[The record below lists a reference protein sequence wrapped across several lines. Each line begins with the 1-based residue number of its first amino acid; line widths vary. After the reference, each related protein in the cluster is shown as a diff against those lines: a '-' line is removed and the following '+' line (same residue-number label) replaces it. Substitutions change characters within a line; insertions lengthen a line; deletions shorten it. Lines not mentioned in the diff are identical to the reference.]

1 VTGSASLTPVV
12 RERARILA
20 PAMLVLVGFYVAAAD
35 ALGLTTSPELYAG
48 DAVCLVALAAL
59 AFALFKRRVPDR
71 YIHLASAAVAWCAAA
86 ATLLPMYLGGD
97 TGLLVILIVQI
108 GGIGVLLHTG
118 YVIGTLVVLDAAA
131 LPMLVSSSD
140 PHKGVLVAALVT
152 TTQFALLVHAL
163 MRRALVRAET
173 HRRAEAATAQ
183 ELAER
188 LAELERAQAERA
200 ELADQLL
207 HAQRMEAVGTLSA
220 GIAHDMNNILAS
232 IVGFAELLL
241 DEDLRAETRE
251 DVTQIVTQ
259 AQRGASLTRGLLA
272 FSRRG
277 AYRKQIVPIAD
288 VIRDVVPLLQRTL
301 PKTIAIRQ
309 QLAVDDACV
318 DADPLHIQQALINLG
333 LNAADAMAGSGTL
346 EITAEIVGARL
357 KLRVTDTGKGMD
369 APTRLRVFEPF
380 FTTKAPGHG
389 TGLGL
394 SIVWGIVHA
403 HGGTIEVASEVGRG
417 SSFTIHL
424 PVTTRR
430 QAPRASRMGSQPL
443 AAGHTVLVVDDEP
456 AVRKSTTRILERMGL
471 TVITAGDG
479 AEALQVFSD
488 RVDVVILD
496 MRMPVMGGAEC
507 FRALREKSSV
517 PVLIATGYAVDSEV
531 QELVA
536 AGARL
541 IEKPY
546 APAEL
551 RREIAQLLAR
561 PAAAA
566 S

>member
-1 VTGSASLTPVV
+1 
-12 RERARILA
+12 
-20 PAMLVLVGFYVAAAD
+20 
-35 ALGLTTSPELYAG
+35 
-48 DAVCLVALAAL
+48 
-59 AFALFKRRVPDR
+59 
-71 YIHLASAAVAWCAAA
+71 
-86 ATLLPMYLGGD
+86 
-97 TGLLVILIVQI
+97 
-108 GGIGVLLHTG
+108 
-118 YVIGTLVVLDAAA
+118 
-131 LPMLVSSSD
+131 
-140 PHKGVLVAALVT
+140 
-152 TTQFALLVHAL
+152 
-163 MRRALVRAET
+163 
-173 HRRAEAATAQ
+173 
-183 ELAER
+183 
-188 LAELERAQAERA
+188 
-200 ELADQLL
+200 
-207 HAQRMEAVGTLSA
+207 
-220 GIAHDMNNILAS
+220 
-232 IVGFAELLL
+232 
-241 DEDLRAETRE
+241 
-251 DVTQIVTQ
+251 
-259 AQRGASLTRGLLA
+259 
-272 FSRRG
+272 
-277 AYRKQIVPIAD
+277 
-288 VIRDVVPLLQRTL
+288 VPLLQRTL

-517 PVLIATGYAVDSEV
+517 PVLIATGYAVEKDAQS
-531 QELVA
+531 LVA
-536 AGARL
+536 AGAGL
-541 IEKPY
+541 LEKPFTSE
-546 APAEL
+546 AL
-551 RREIAQLLAR
+551 GREIERLLGVSAR
-561 PAAAA
+561 VTA
-566 S
+566 